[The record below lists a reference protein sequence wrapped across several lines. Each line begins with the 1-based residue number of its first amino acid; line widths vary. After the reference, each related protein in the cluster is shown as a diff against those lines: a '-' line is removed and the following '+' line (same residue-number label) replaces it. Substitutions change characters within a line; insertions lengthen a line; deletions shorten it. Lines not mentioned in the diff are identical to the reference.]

1 MAKRRSGVNSRDRQ
15 QKSEK
20 LYLNKVLLELEEKE
34 QGREERRRRR
44 RM

>member
-1 MAKRRSGVNSRDRQ
+1 VNSRDRQ

-20 LYLNKVLLELEEKE
+20 LHLNKVLLELEEKE